1 MRHLV
6 HIAFVFLSFISQAQS
21 SLLLKIYGLKNT
33 NATFYLGDSI
43 YLINAQNT
51 SIYGFQPGDY
61 YYRLQ
66 LEKQEIKDKIYLKK
80 GINSLIIE
88 VPELWVQLN
97 RANVLGNRAKT
108 ILTNVIGTEIFAA
121 KKTELIAPD
130 SRTMN
135 LANNNARQLFNRIP
149 GLNIWENDASGLQIN
164 IGTRGLN
171 PNRTSNLNTR
181 QNGYDIS
188 ADALGYPESYYV
200 PPAEAIEQIRFVR
213 GAAALQ
219 SGPHFGGLLD
229 YQLKEKEES
238 QLVVRQSLTG
248 GSFKF
253 VNSFTS
259 IGGTKNKWSYY
270 GFFQRKQGEGFLP
283 NAKFHQNTGYVSLA
297 YQISE
302 KSKIKFQYTR
312 MKYLAQ
318 QPGGLTDT
326 EFEMNPYQA
335 KRLRNWF
342 DVDWNLYAL
351 IWNKRFSNQRRL
363 NVRFFTL
370 DASRKSVGDLSRPN
384 RPDANR
390 ERDLIIGEFNNWGI
404 ESRFLRHYTFIAQ
417 PSTFLVGLRAYRG
430 LNWSRQGFAK
440 GGDDADFNLINPESA
455 GVSDY
460 QHPGYNA
467 ALFAENIFR
476 LPYQISIIPGI
487 RLEAIETNANGFYKN
502 RLISGGRLIFEDTV
516 SVSRSY
522 FRQFPLLG
530 LGLSKKTKQ
539 VEILANITQNYR
551 SINFSDMSISNPN
564 LRVDS
569 NLKDESGFNT
579 DITFRGYLIPNIC
592 WFDLSLFYLSYQDRI
607 GISET
612 VIEQNGAKQ
621 LTAFRTN
628 IGRAYS
634 LGIESYVRLSLSD
647 LMKLDNSSWQIES
660 FINYSYIDGRYSQ
673 GLSSFEGKKLEYVIP
688 HLLRTGVSIRYKK
701 WYASY
706 QFNYQDMQYTDANN
720 SILVSD
726 ATRGIVPSFVIHDYS
741 LGYDQKHFQLKLS
754 VNNIFNSTYFTRR
767 ALSYPGPGIITGQ
780 PRNAYVK
787 LLYIFGN

>member
-1 MRHLV
+1 MSG
-6 HIAFVFLSFISQAQS
+6 SF
-21 SLLLKIYGLKNT
+21 
-33 NATFYLGDSI
+33 
-43 YLINAQNT
+43 
-51 SIYGFQPGDY
+51 
-61 YYRLQ
+61 R
-66 LEKQEIKDKIYLKK
+66 E
-80 GINSLIIE
+80 
-88 VPELWVQLN
+88 
-97 RANVLGNRAKT
+97 
-108 ILTNVIGTEIFAA
+108 
-121 KKTELIAPD
+121 
-130 SRTMN
+130 
-135 LANNNARQLFNRIP
+135 
-149 GLNIWENDASGLQIN
+149 
-164 IGTRGLN
+164 
-171 PNRTSNLNTR
+171 
-181 QNGYDIS
+181 
-188 ADALGYPESYYV
+188 
-200 PPAEAIEQIRFVR
+200 

-283 NAKFHQNTGYVSLA
+283 NAKFQQNTGYVSLA

-318 QPGGLTDT
+318 QPGGLTDA
-326 EFEMNPYQA
+326 EFEMNPYQT

-417 PSTFLVGLRAYRG
+417 PSTFLVGVRAYRG
-430 LNWSRQGFAK
+430 FNWSRQGFAK

-516 SVSRSY
+516 SV
-522 FRQFPLLG
+522 
-530 LGLSKKTKQ
+530 
-539 VEILANITQNYR
+539 
-551 SINFSDMSISNPN
+551 
-564 LRVDS
+564 
-569 NLKDESGFNT
+569 
-579 DITFRGYLIPNIC
+579 
-592 WFDLSLFYLSYQDRI
+592 
-607 GISET
+607 
-612 VIEQNGAKQ
+612 
-621 LTAFRTN
+621 
-628 IGRAYS
+628 
-634 LGIESYVRLSLSD
+634 
-647 LMKLDNSSWQIES
+647 
-660 FINYSYIDGRYSQ
+660 
-673 GLSSFEGKKLEYVIP
+673 
-688 HLLRTGVSIRYKK
+688 
-701 WYASY
+701 
-706 QFNYQDMQYTDANN
+706 
-720 SILVSD
+720 
-726 ATRGIVPSFVIHDYS
+726 
-741 LGYDQKHFQLKLS
+741 
-754 VNNIFNSTYFTRR
+754 
-767 ALSYPGPGIITGQ
+767 
-780 PRNAYVK
+780 
-787 LLYIFGN
+787 